1 MSFIFSR
8 TSSYVAC
15 RKGGGTLRTPLLF
28 SALRRFVYLANA
40 RDERRHYAATL
51 PRPAYESSFWTSKEV
66 YETFHNRRKQSPA
79 ISSGV
84 TNGRDGG
91 RGEQLP
97 RAKQAR
103 GCRIAPPKLFCHSLL
118 KSERDKVGK

>member
-1 MSFIFSR
+1 M
-8 TSSYVAC
+8 
-15 RKGGGTLRTPLLF
+15 F

-40 RDERRHYAATL
+40 RDDDRHYAATL
-51 PRPAYESSFWTSKEV
+51 PRPVYESSSWTLKEV

-103 GCRIAPPKLFCHSLL
+103 GVQNNPTKTVLTNEH
-118 KSERDKVGK
+118 KSERDEVGK